1 MPLGEVLVQQGLI
14 SQLELQQTLK
24 LQKNTN
30 EILGCLLVEVGLI
43 TDEVLTSVV
52 GRKLHVPFVNLK
64 TFSFRADLTQLLP
77 EPMARRFHALVLD
90 DKDDILLVAL
100 ADPLN
105 LIAINELNRLLK
117 RPITLAEAPENEV
130 TLAIAQAYQPTK
142 KINEHAKHV
151 EALAN
156 DLKGG
161 IGFAELTAA
170 PGLEGTPVARLL
182 LSLFESSMRMGA
194 SDIHIEPLESG
205 LQIRARRDGLLEI
218 QMLADKRS
226 GDALIQRVKLMAGL
240 DISEKRLPLD
250 GSFNVRLNKHTI
262 DVRLSTLP
270 TIYGESVVMRLL
282 SQDAGIR
289 NLDDLGMPDA
299 MLKRFRA
306 VMQRNVG
313 LVLVTGPTG
322 SGKTTTLY
330 AALTEINSEKL
341 KIISVEDPVEY
352 RLPGV
357 TQVQTNEEIDFTF
370 PLALRSILRQD
381 PDVLLVGEIR
391 DTETAEVCFRSAMT
405 GHLVLSTLH
414 TRDAINAPF
423 RLLDMKVEPFIVA
436 TSLQAVIA
444 QRLVRLNCV
453 ECAEPHVASA
463 QEQSWLSLMLK
474 TGDSMSPQRGQGC
487 VSCSG
492 TGYSG
497 RHGVYEW
504 LEMDSV
510 LVEAAS
516 RSDSIA
522 FMNLARERMKGHT
535 LSHHALELVR
545 QGRTSLAEA
554 LRVCLDT
561 GGEV

>member
-1 MPLGEVLVQQGLI
+1 MRLGEVLVSQGLI
-14 SQLELQQTLK
+14 SQDQMQQTLK
-24 LQKNTN
+24 LQQHTDKM
-30 EILGCLLVEVGLI
+30 LGSLLVEAGFI
-43 TDEVLTSVV
+43 TDEVLATIV

-64 TFSFRADLTQLLP
+64 TFSPRADLVQLLS
-77 EPMARRFHALVLD
+77 EPVARRFLALVLD
-90 DKDDILLVAL
+90 DKDNTLLVAL
-100 ADPLN
+100 ACPLD
-105 LIAINELNRLLK
+105 LSAINELTRLLK
-117 RPITLAEAPENEV
+117 RRITFVEAPENELM
-130 TLAIAQAYQPTK
+130 LALDQAYQPTK
-142 KINEHAKHV
+142 KINEHAEQV

-156 DLKGG
+156 DLKAG

-205 LQIRARRDGLLEI
+205 LQIRVRRDGFLEI

-226 GDALIQRVKLMAGL
+226 GEALIQRVKLMAGL

-352 RLPGV
+352 RLP
-357 TQVQTNEEIDFTF
+357 
-370 PLALRSILRQD
+370 
-381 PDVLLVGEIR
+381 
-391 DTETAEVCFRSAMT
+391 
-405 GHLVLSTLH
+405 
-414 TRDAINAPF
+414 
-423 RLLDMKVEPFIVA
+423 
-436 TSLQAVIA
+436 
-444 QRLVRLNCV
+444 
-453 ECAEPHVASA
+453 
-463 QEQSWLSLMLK
+463 
-474 TGDSMSPQRGQGC
+474 
-487 VSCSG
+487 
-492 TGYSG
+492 
-497 RHGVYEW
+497 
-504 LEMDSV
+504 
-510 LVEAAS
+510 
-516 RSDSIA
+516 
-522 FMNLARERMKGHT
+522 
-535 LSHHALELVR
+535 
-545 QGRTSLAEA
+545 
-554 LRVCLDT
+554 
-561 GGEV
+561 